1 MAEVPDLRAFI
12 EETKKVQGTKTK
24 NSALKVHSL
33 CLHTGKH
40 LCKYIYIKKK
50 NNQVTL
56 TQALSSSSLALIRS
70 CNSRWNSSAQWLY
83 KETGNEQ
90 CFSTVISSDSI

>member
-40 LCKYIYIKKK
+40 LCKYIYKKK
-50 NNQVTL
+50 KQ
-56 TQALSSSSLALIRS
+56 
-70 CNSRWNSSAQWLY
+70 
-83 KETGNEQ
+83 
-90 CFSTVISSDSI
+90 SSDAHTSTEQLLSCSDPFL